1 MFDLPDDYKTMDAAT
16 YDDVIRGI
24 DLDGKLI
31 DDINILSTVMLHE
44 VRISSKRCYSPLVVF
59 Y

>member
-1 MFDLPDDYKTMDAAT
+1 MDAAT

-44 VRISSKRCYSPLVVF
+44 VRMSPKCCYSPLVVF